1 MRRIE
6 SRCARSLGMRARFRW
21 LVGPLGCLFLFAAL
35 VFADEIHRN
44 DFSGKST
51 FFAKGDANVRVE
63 EKAHDLSTDRSRS
76 LPTSEHIRV
85 NLAAGKNETNYAY
98 YYYPT
103 PAAPLADDLNAE
115 MWMHSNK

>member
-1 MRRIE
+1 MWRTE

-21 LVGPLGCLFLFAAL
+21 FIAPFGCLFLFAAL
-35 VFADEIHRN
+35 VLADEIHRN

-51 FFAKGDANVRVE
+51 FFIKGEANVKVE

-85 NLAAGKNETNYAY
+85 NFAAGKNETNYAY
-98 YYYPT
+98 YYYPI
-103 PAAPLADDLNAE
+103 PAAPLAEDLNAE
-115 MWMHSNK
+115 